1 MSSPI
6 TLPSRWRTLAEQ
18 MRSLGAVAQA
28 TTLEHCADDLEEAWR
43 IWQTEPLTL
52 DEAAEESGYSYSS
65 LEKRVRSGRIP
76 NIGEPGAPRVRRADL
91 PRKAPRPR
99 FKLETG
105 EPDLAEEILAA
116 KL

>member
-1 MSSPI
+1 MTPAD
-6 TLPSRWRTLAEQ
+6 LALAWREKATELRRFGAED
-18 MRSLGAVAQA
+18 QA
-28 TTLEHCADDLEEAWR
+28 FTLEYCADDLEETWR

-65 LEKRVRSGRIP
+65 LEKRVRSGKIP
-76 NIGEPGAPRVRRADL
+76 NIGKPGAPRVQRQDL
-91 PRKAPRPR
+91 PRKAPRPG

-105 EPDLAEEILAA
+105 EPDLVEEILAA